1 MGNSG
6 SLPERV
12 GGHVQKATKKLQRKV
27 RGKNAVREDHVDIQP
42 TFGGRRLAVFCDACG
57 AVIPAGKK
65 VLPVRGG
72 SSPSLDRDICDIC
85 AHTYPPE
92 GHVSLCSPILLSDPW
107 RPSMETMYRTPDCDA
122 LLNGCDSLREA
133 MSRCLVAYFDR
144 PLLGV
149 LERRHG
155 RNKADAKQ
163 VSSEEMR
170 SNPSF
175 FKLLCG
181 EQSVISFV
189 KDIKMY

>member
-6 SLPERV
+6 SLPQRV
-12 GGHVQKATKKLQRKV
+12 GGQVQKATKNLQRKV
-27 RGKNAVREDHVDIQP
+27 RGKNAVREDHVEIQP

-57 AVIPAGKK
+57 AVIPAGEKF
-65 VLPVRGG
+65 LPVRGG
-72 SSPSLDRDICDIC
+72 TSPSLDRDICDIC
-85 AHTYPPE
+85 AHTYPAE
-92 GHVSLCSPILLSDPW
+92 GHVPLCSPILLPDPW
-107 RPSMETMYRTPDCDA
+107 RMETMYRTPDCDA

-155 RNKADAKQ
+155 RNKADDAKQ
-163 VSSEEMR
+163 VSSAEMR

-175 FKLLCG
+175 FNLFCEDKA
-181 EQSVISFV
+181 
-189 KDIKMY
+189 

>member
-1 MGNSG
+1 
-6 SLPERV
+6 
-12 GGHVQKATKKLQRKV
+12 
-27 RGKNAVREDHVDIQP
+27 
-42 TFGGRRLAVFCDACG
+42 
-57 AVIPAGKK
+57 
-65 VLPVRGG
+65 
-72 SSPSLDRDICDIC
+72 
-85 AHTYPPE
+85 
-92 GHVSLCSPILLSDPW
+92 
-107 RPSMETMYRTPDCDA
+107 METMYRTPDCDA